1 MINDIPYAQNQNI
14 NVFIPD
20 FLAWNIAF
28 NDFNTTIEVEWY
40 NADTEYIEDVIAKE
54 NLTPTNEDFGNML
67 TWLVNFFPY
76 LAIAFIMYYLVR
88 LIYKLFK

>member
-20 FLAWNIAF
+20 FLQWNIAF

-40 NADTEYIEDVIAKE
+40 NADVEYIENVITKE